1 MAVSKAKYGDKKSIY
16 NGENKTKQGESTLV
30 NITDNLFCSFI
41 INDDGNIVLR
51 HIGVKMKTLH
61 CVKLLSK

>member
-16 NGENKTKQGESTLV
+16 NGENKTEKGESTLV